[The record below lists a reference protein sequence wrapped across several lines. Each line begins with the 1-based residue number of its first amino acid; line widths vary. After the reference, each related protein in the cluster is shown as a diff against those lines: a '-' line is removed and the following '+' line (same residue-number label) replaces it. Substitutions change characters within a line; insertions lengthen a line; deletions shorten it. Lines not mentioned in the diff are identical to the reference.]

1 MVSLVVGGRYPTF
14 LPTFMRCYRVGMYQ
28 ISSIGYV
35 KESFMIHYKPR
46 SFCKIVKDVWY
57 HIVESDDASGWILRR
72 RSTAPVKDHGVHTWN
87 FLEREFYTT
96 LSQVCAACP
105 NLGTPRDIYLEIEA
119 GRT

>member
-1 MVSLVVGGRYPTF
+1 
-14 LPTFMRCYRVGMYQ
+14 
-28 ISSIGYV
+28 
-35 KESFMIHYKPR
+35 MIHYKPR

-72 RSTAPVKDHGVHTWN
+72 HSTAPVKDHGVHTGN
-87 FLEREFYTT
+87 FLEKEFYTT

-105 NLGTPRDIYLEIEA
+105 SLGTPQAIYLEMES